1 MESFKESMYW
11 QIWADGC
18 SLHKRFYGIRE
29 DDTPA
34 WEQLFQAVEAFGKKL
49 PTKLSRKRKEA
60 KRMPRRNRR
69 YTPPP
74 TSKHALDQWM
84 RFCEEMIA
92 ENGRKPPHRTIF
104 DTKKG
109 GSNSE

>member
-34 WEQLFQAVEAFGKKL
+34 WEQLFQAVEAFGKKYAVT
-49 PTKLSRKRKEA
+49 PEKTICTEFGTFSCQ
-60 KRMPRRNRR
+60 RN
-69 YTPPP
+69 
-74 TSKHALDQWM
+74 
-84 RFCEEMIA
+84 
-92 ENGRKPPHRTIF
+92 
-104 DTKKG
+104 
-109 GSNSE
+109 